1 MVTASAS
8 VTFDPGF
15 ALSALA
21 FVLGGALL
29 GTISGLTPGLHAN
42 TFALLL
48 AAAAPT
54 IPGPPLLVGAAMLA
68 AGVVHT
74 FLDVVPALALGVP
87 DADMA
92 VMALPGHRLVIEGR
106 GHEAL
111 RLSALGSALA
121 VVLAVP
127 MAIPITYTMV
137 WLWPT
142 LAANMALVL
151 CGVVTIMLL
160 TERSWRSRIGGLLA
174 FTVSALLG
182 LATLDLSPAAPLG
195 GDVLAP
201 LFAGL
206 FGAPILLDAMNGA
219 GVPRQ
224 TGSRIAIPRRPVV
237 VAAAAGAFAG
247 AIVGYLPGVS
257 SAIAAVIALL
267 VLPGKSGDRGF
278 VVATSGV
285 NTANT
290 VFALFALIAL
300 GTPRTGVL
308 VALERASVPLDLPVL
323 LCSVAIAAAIGFVL
337 VPVVGDRYLRVI
349 GRVDYGKLCIV
360 VLGSLIVLAYLLS
373 GTIGV
378 GIFLVSTAVGFIPIR
393 LGANRVHLMGVLI
406 GPIVLWYYL

>member
-1 MVTASAS
+1 MDPAAVS
-8 VTFDPGF
+8 VTFDLSF
-15 ALSALA
+15 ALTALA

-29 GTISGLTPGLHAN
+29 GMVSGLTPGLHAN
-42 TFALLL
+42 NFALLL

-54 IPGPPLLVGAAMLA
+54 IPGPPLLVGAAMLS

-92 VMALPGHRLVIEGR
+92 MMALPGHRLVIEGR

-121 VVLAVP
+121 VVFAVP
-127 MAIPITYTMV
+127 LAIPITYLMV

-151 CGVVTIMLL
+151 LGVVTIMLL
-160 TERSWRSRIGGLLA
+160 TERSWRARVGGLLA
-174 FTVSALLG
+174 FSISALLG
-182 LATLDLSPAAPLG
+182 FATLDLSPTAPLQ

-206 FGAPILLDAMNGA
+206 FGAPILIDAMGGA
-219 GVPRQ
+219 GVPHQ
-224 TGSRIAIPRRPVV
+224 NDSRVLIPRRLVLLP
-237 VAAAAGAFAG
+237 AAAGTLAG
-247 AIVGYLPGVS
+247 AVVGYLPGIS

-267 VLPGKSGDRGF
+267 VLPGGSGDRGF

-308 VALERASVPLDLPVL
+308 VALERASVPLHLPVL
-323 LCSVAIAAAIGFVL
+323 LCSVAVAAAIGFVL
-337 VPVVGDRYLRVI
+337 VLVVGDRYLRAI
-349 GRVDYGKLCIV
+349 GRVDYARLCLV
-360 VLGSLIVLAYLLS
+360 VLGALVVLSYVFA
-373 GTIGV
+373 GAMGV
-378 GIFLVSTAVGFIPIR
+378 AVFLVSTLVGFVPVR
-393 LGANRVHLMGVLI
+393 LGAARVHLMGVLI
-406 GPIVLWYYL
+406 GPIALWYY